1 MNLYKVKIETEIMV
15 VANSDNSAILTA
27 KKNAS
32 SEIEM
37 YGKGI
42 ASVVKSISE
51 IPEDWKNI
59 IPYSADGLSES
70 RKCSEIIPS
79 IIIPVIPV
87 IRPPSPN
94 REMPK
99 EEIDKI
105 IEIKNSS
112 NNQSINIEMKS
123 EKKTKPIKQEMNWN
137 ENKSIPEKPAL
148 RFLK

>member
-37 YGKGI
+37 YGKGS

-79 IIIPVIPV
+79 PVIPV

-94 REMPK
+94 REMTK

-112 NNQSINIEMKS
+112 NNQSINIEVKS
-123 EKKTKPIKQEMNWN
+123 EKKTKPIKQEMDWN

-148 RFLK
+148 RFLR